1 LAEHVIQFDS
11 EFLMKTLVSAYQ
23 FVTETESR
31 EKATLL
37 EPKDGTEG
45 PREENTF
52 YTSKGEQAF
61 REGS

>member
-1 LAEHVIQFDS
+1 
-11 EFLMKTLVSAYQ
+11 MKTLVSTYQ
-23 FVTETESR
+23 FVTEAETR

-37 EPKDGTEG
+37 EPEDGTER
-45 PREENTF
+45 PRKENTF